1 MSSEYDADPIPAAA
15 ENSREFRSWQ
25 SPLPTGR
32 RLSCYAAQNWTS
44 ATRTPVLIELR
55 LENYAVIDNAAVEF
69 ASGLNLLT
77 GETGAGKSILIDA
90 LALLLGDRAS
100 SEIIRTGADRAVVS
114 AVFECS
120 GTSGDAIAKILE
132 RNGLDE
138 SEDGSLIVRR
148 EISSAGKGRVFV
160 NNQAATVAVLRQ
172 LAPHLAT
179 IHAQNESIL
188 SFDAPAR
195 LELLDGFA
203 ANKIEPAAA
212 AYAAWHEIRARIED
226 LEQGEQDRLRLVDL
240 WIFQKREIEE
250 ARLQAGEDER
260 LETEKRVLANAEK
273 IYNAALQAF
282 DLLYE
287 GDASTSA
294 SLRSA
299 QKQITELARYEP
311 KFQEAWAALETAR
324 ISVEDVGATV
334 RDYAGGIHASPEHL
348 AEVEDR
354 LAALDRVKRKY
365 GPTLDHVI
373 NFGADV
379 ARKLSEI
386 ENKDE
391 ILRDLRAELAKAAT
405 EYLRAARALSKNRAQ
420 AARKLEKLV
429 EAEINDLAMKSVF
442 RIEITTAEEEGNWS
456 PSGIDQ
462 VVYMI
467 STNPGEPMR
476 QLEHIASGGELSR
489 VMLALKVSVESGS
502 GKDRVARTLLSAK
515 ASSTDHAGQALSAK
529 EQTMP
534 AKPATRAAVQRTMVF
549 DEIDTGIGGR
559 AAEAVGK
566 KLKSLARSNQV
577 LCVTHLPQI
586 ATFADHHYVIEKKE
600 RSGRTRTTIRL
611 VSGEERTEEVARM
624 LSGAKL
630 TDTSRKHAEQMIKAN
645 Q

>member
-1 MSSEYDADPIPAAA
+1 
-15 ENSREFRSWQ
+15 
-25 SPLPTGR
+25 
-32 RLSCYAAQNWTS
+32 
-44 ATRTPVLIELR
+44 
-55 LENYAVIDNAAVEF
+55 
-69 ASGLNLLT
+69 
-77 GETGAGKSILIDA
+77 
-90 LALLLGDRAS
+90 
-100 SEIIRTGADRAVVS
+100 
-114 AVFECS
+114 
-120 GTSGDAIAKILE
+120 
-132 RNGLDE
+132 LDE

-148 EISSAGKGRVFV
+148 EISAAGKGRVFV

-195 LELLDGFA
+195 LALLDAFA
-203 ANKIEPAAA
+203 GSQIEPSAAA
-212 AYAAWHEIRARIED
+212 FAAWHEIRTRIEE
-226 LEQGEQDRLRLVDL
+226 LEHGEQDRLRLVDL
-240 WIFQKREIEE
+240 WMFQKTEIEE
-250 ARLQAGEDER
+250 AKLQSGEDER

-299 QKQITELARYEP
+299 QKQIAELARYEP
-311 KFQEAWAALETAR
+311 KFQEALAALETAR

-354 LAALDRVKRKY
+354 LAALDRLKRKY
-365 GPTLDHVI
+365 GPTLDEVI
-373 NFGADV
+373 AFGADV

-391 ILRDLRAELAKAAT
+391 ILRELRADLAKAAT
-405 EYLRAARALSKNRAQ
+405 EYLRAARALSKTRHD

-429 EAEINDLAMKSVF
+429 EAEINDLAMKSTF
-442 RIEITTAEEEGNWS
+442 RIAITTSEQEGNWS
-456 PSGIDQ
+456 PTGIDQ

-467 STNPGEPMR
+467 STNPGEPLR

-489 VMLALKVSVESGS
+489 VMLALKVSIEEGVAS
-502 GKDRVARTLLSAK
+502 VARAPSPAK
-515 ASSTDHAGQALSAK
+515 ARS
-529 EQTMP
+529 
-534 AKPATRAAVQRTMVF
+534 TRAAAQRTMVF

-645 Q
+645 G

>member
-1 MSSEYDADPIPAAA
+1 M
-15 ENSREFRSWQ
+15 
-25 SPLPTGR
+25 L
-32 RLSCYAAQNWTS
+32 
-44 ATRTPVLIELR
+44 VELR

-90 LALLLGDRAS
+90 LALLLGEKAS
-100 SEIIRTGADRAVVS
+100 SDVIRTGAERAVVS
-114 AVFECS
+114 AVFECE
-120 GTSGDAIAKILE
+120 GHAGDAIDKVLE
-132 RNGLDE
+132 QNGLDE

-148 EISSAGKGRVFV
+148 EIAAGGKGRVFV

-172 LAPHLAT
+172 LAPQLAA

-188 SFDAPAR
+188 SFDGPAR
-195 LELLDGFA
+195 LALLDGFA
-203 ANKIEPAAA
+203 GSQIEPVAA
-212 AYAAWHEIRARIED
+212 AYEAWKGIRGRIDD

-250 ARLQAGEDER
+250 ARLQPGEDVQ

-273 IYNAALQAF
+273 IYNAAMQAF

-287 GDASTSA
+287 GDGSTSSSMRA
-294 SLRSA
+294 A
-299 QKQITELARYEP
+299 QKQIEELARYEP
-311 KFQEAWAALETAR
+311 KFLEALAALETAR

-354 LAALDRVKRKY
+354 LAALDRLKRKY
-365 GPTLDHVI
+365 GPALDDVTA
-373 NFGADV
+373 FGTDV
-379 ARKLSEI
+379 ARKLSEV

-391 ILRDLRAELAKAAT
+391 ILRELRADLAKAGT
-405 EYLRAARALSKNRAQ
+405 EYLRAARTLSKKRED

-429 EAEINDLAMKSVF
+429 EAEINDLAMKSAF
-442 RIEITTAEEEGNWS
+442 RIELTTGEQEGNWS
-456 PSGIDQ
+456 PSGIDE

-467 STNPGEPMR
+467 ATNPGEPMR

-489 VMLALKVSVESGS
+489 VMLALKVSVEAGNQSGRES
-502 GKDRVARTLLSAK
+502 GRAALQGRVRGPNSSGASA
-515 ASSTDHAGQALSAK
+515 
-529 EQTMP
+529 P
-534 AKPATRAAVQRTMVF
+534 AKQRTMVF

-566 KLKSLARSNQV
+566 KLKELARANQV

-586 ATFADHHYVIEKKE
+586 ATFADHHYVIEKKAWG
-600 RSGRTRTTIRL
+600 GRTRTNIRA
-611 VSGEERTEEVARM
+611 VVGEERTEEVARM

-645 Q
+645 G

>member
-1 MSSEYDADPIPAAA
+1 M
-15 ENSREFRSWQ
+15 
-25 SPLPTGR
+25 
-32 RLSCYAAQNWTS
+32 
-44 ATRTPVLIELR
+44 LIELR
-55 LENYAVIDNAAVEF
+55 LENYAVIDSAAVEF
-69 ASGLNLLT
+69 SPGLNLLT
-77 GETGAGKSILIDA
+77 GETGAGKSILVDA
-90 LALLLGDRAS
+90 LALLLGEKAS
-100 SEIIRTGADRAVVS
+100 SEVIRAGAERAVIS
-114 AVFECS
+114 AVFECAGPAGS
-120 GTSGDAIAKILE
+120 AIEQALE

-172 LAPHLAT
+172 LAPHLGV

-188 SFDAPAR
+188 AFDPPAR
-195 LELLDGFA
+195 LELLDAFA
-203 ANKIEPAAA
+203 ASQLAPVATAHEAWKKIRGRME
-212 AYAAWHEIRARIED
+212 E

-240 WIFQKREIEE
+240 WIFQNREIEE
-250 ARLQAGEDER
+250 AKLQPGEDER
-260 LETEKRVLANAEK
+260 LETEKRILANAEK
-273 IYNAALQAF
+273 IYNAAMQAF

-299 QKQITELARYEP
+299 QKQIAELARFEP
-311 KFQEAWAALETAR
+311 KFQEALAALETAR

-354 LAALDRVKRKY
+354 LASLDRLKRKY
-365 GPTLDHVI
+365 GPTLDDVI

-391 ILRDLRAELAKAAT
+391 ILRELRAELAKAAT
-405 EYLRAARALSKNRAQ
+405 EYLRVARALSKTRHD

-429 EAEINDLAMKSVF
+429 EAEINDLAMKSAF
-442 RIEITTAEEEGNWS
+442 RIQMTTSEEEGNWS
-456 PSGIDQ
+456 ASGIDQ

-489 VMLALKVSVESGS
+489 VMLALKVSVEDAARS
-502 GKDRVARTLLSAK
+502 VARAPSPAK
-515 ASSTDHAGQALSAK
+515 AGSA
-529 EQTMP
+529 
-534 AKPATRAAVQRTMVF
+534 RAAAQRTMVF

-566 KLKSLARSNQV
+566 KLKFLSRSNQV

-600 RSGRTRTTIRL
+600 RAGRTRTTIRS
-611 VSGEERTEEVARM
+611 VSGEERTEEIARM

-630 TDTSRKHAEQMIKAN
+630 TETSRKHAEQMIKAN
-645 Q
+645 G